1 MQELGIIPRFFL
13 FAFNARV
20 YVPQVLVSRPGIET
34 WYTNVNLALLPSINK
49 TASNRELDRKN
60 SSLRHKGSIVGRYLI
75 NDELV
80 LEENIDLGIVGSP
93 SFIGLNSVGISKPLV
108 A

>member
-20 YVPQVLVSRPGIET
+20 YVPQVLVSRPGIE
-34 WYTNVNLALLPSINK
+34 TNVNLALLPSINK

>member
-1 MQELGIIPRFFL
+1 M
-13 FAFNARV
+13 
-20 YVPQVLVSRPGIET
+20 
-34 WYTNVNLALLPSINK
+34 
-49 TASNRELDRKN
+49 
-60 SSLRHKGSIVGRYLI
+60 

-80 LEENIDLGIVGSP
+80 LEENIDLGTVGSP